1 MCVVM
6 DDDGFMLSAPLVK
19 DYYQKKKLD
28 EIVDPALSHQISFE
42 SMNKFSSIAYQCLH
56 DDRKQRPP
64 MHLVK
69 KELEELLKMELPS
82 YALETPSRISSLNEA
97 SYGSDVERQ
106 GFDETLQA
114 QAGNVVGNLDA
125 GVKDT
130 SISFDLEKEIS
141 TKINQDEVKVVLNSN
156 KGIWKSQKLVHLVED
171 YLETNLETLDLC
183 DSVMTSLKR
192 VRETRLLIFEALHH
206 FDDEDLAKENSYEKT
221 LYNLKNLKAVGDI
234 FTKDFFWIFN
244 FVHRKQIAFLE
255 RLQLKKAK
263 LYKVLDQTWVYS
275 LLKNHKNGTKMR
287 KTDGSL
293 TSKNCF
299 SHVAVDR
306 ASYGSSDVKVQGFDQ
321 TLQARADN
329 VISNLD
335 SDVISNLDSG
345 LEDRAMSFFAEMY
358 RNEKLALYKSKT
370 SVVNNLKLANLVK
383 DYQDI
388 NNQALGL
395 SNSLRTC
402 LKRLQETHH
411 SILECVR
418 HVHYEKTLVHL
429 KSLKAAGDPFTQD
442 FFKIFNFVYRRK
454 IAFLEKLQRKKV
466 KLCKKLDQTWFTKR
480 VNSVLK
486 AYKNKETEGHKEAIV
501 FMQVVSYRG
510 IRDMGKIQFLVNKLQ
525 MDVENFMRNA
535 EFATKMKDAVKYV
548 TDNMTEKLNSFLKN
562 ADALEDMSNVYTV
575 DVQKAKTVTRIT
587 NPPASD
593 S

>member
-1 MCVVM
+1 MVYKGQLSVDGRSTPVAVKRLNEQFGQGLKEFLIEIQLLTGQNHPNLISLLGYCDEGNEKIIVYEFAEHGSLDQYLRRNNTIYGLTWLERLKICVNAARGLNQLHNHVGEHQTIIHR
-6 DDDGFMLSAPLVK
+6 DIKSSNILLDHNWVAKISDLGLSKLSLSGLDRSAVVSHACGTRGYCEPEYFSTGIVKKESDVYSFGVVLYEVFCGKLCLVDDGMGFLLSGPLAK
-19 DYYQKKKLD
+19 EYYIKKKVS
-28 EIVDPALSHQISFE
+28 EIVDPGVREQMSLE
-42 SMNKFSSIAYQCLH
+42 SMNKFATIAYYCLH
-56 DDRKQRPP
+56 DDRRERPT
-64 MHLVK
+64 MDLVT
-69 KELEELLKMELPS
+69 KELEELFQIQLSFCALKSP
-82 YALETPSRISSLNEA
+82 
-97 SYGSDVERQ
+97 
-106 GFDETLQA
+106 
-114 QAGNVVGNLDA
+114 
-125 GVKDT
+125 
-130 SISFDLEKEIS
+130 
-141 TKINQDEVKVVLNSN
+141 
-156 KGIWKSQKLVHLVED
+156 
-171 YLETNLETLDLC
+171 
-183 DSVMTSLKR
+183 
-192 VRETRLLIFEALHH
+192 RET
-206 FDDEDLAKENSYEKT
+206 S
-221 LYNLKNLKAVGDI
+221 
-234 FTKDFFWIFN
+234 
-244 FVHRKQIAFLE
+244 
-255 RLQLKKAK
+255 
-263 LYKVLDQTWVYS
+263 
-275 LLKNHKNGTKMR
+275 
-287 KTDGSL
+287 
-293 TSKNCF
+293 F
-299 SHVAVDR
+299 SHE